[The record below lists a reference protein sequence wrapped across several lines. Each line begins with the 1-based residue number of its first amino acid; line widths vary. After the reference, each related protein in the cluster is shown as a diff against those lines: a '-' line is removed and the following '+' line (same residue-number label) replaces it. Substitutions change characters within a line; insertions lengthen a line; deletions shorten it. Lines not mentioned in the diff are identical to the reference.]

1 MSRIARKWVLLVGVL
16 SVIAG
21 CHGSGSGSASND
33 SGTKTN
39 TNSTVT
45 LESIEVTAV
54 SAQAAVGTNAQ
65 LTATAVYGD
74 GTHADVTA
82 QASWSSSNPA
92 IVATNSTPGAVS
104 SVSSGTATISAAFQG
119 LSGSMQFAAT
129 PATLVSLAIIPSVP
143 TTPAGLTVQMTA
155 VGVFSDNTTQNL
167 TSQVTWNAI
176 ESAVATVSNAVGS
189 VGLLR
194 TLNVGSSAI
203 TANKGSVTATTELT
217 VTSATLTSIQINPA
231 TVVLAPG
238 SAQVLTATGLF
249 SDGSKR
255 DIGGSVTWSSSNP
268 ATATVSAAANTS
280 LLAHGIA
287 AGTATLTA
295 TMGNVTDSVPV
306 LVSSVTLIS
315 IQVTP
320 GTSTLALGT
329 TQQLTATGTY
339 SDNSTQNVTSA
350 VTWRSTLPGVATVSN
365 ASGSNGSVS
374 TATPGSTT
382 ISATLGGVTS
392 PGVTVIATAATLT
405 SIEVSPATVTL
416 PLGTQQQLTATGVYS
431 DHSTHD
437 LTASVTWSTSTP
449 AVGAAINGS
458 ASPGLLESF
467 GVGSVA
473 ITATVPGG
481 TISGSASLTVS
492 SATLVSLAVTPTSTT
507 VAAGTTQ
514 QYVATGTY
522 SDNSTQNLSSGV
534 IWVSDTPSV
543 ATISNTPASNG
554 LASSVSIGVANISA
568 NLGAITSPPT
578 PLNVTAATLVS
589 IQVTAPSPSLALGTT
604 ENLTATGTFSDRSMQ
619 DLSTQVSWLSSNTTA
634 ATLSSTGLV
643 GTVTVGSTQLSAS
656 LNGIT
661 SATVALNVTNA
672 ALTKITVSASALT
685 LLTSQTEPFI
695 ATGTFSDGSTQN
707 LSSLV
712 SWSSNTSSIATISS
726 TAGSNGV
733 VSPASAGTT
742 KITAGFQGTTSAA
755 VTLTVVDFF
764 VLTGPPSIAAP
775 WSIAIDSSDNV
786 YVADPFIG
794 TNGIVCEIT
803 ATGTCTV
810 LGAAAGFKSP
820 RGVAVDSS
828 GNVYVAD
835 YGNHRVCEI
844 SATGTCTQLG
854 ASYTFSKPSGIAVD
868 SSGNVYV
875 TDIGTNQVCE
885 ITVAAQGACTVLG
898 PSIAFVEP
906 NSVAVDNHGTV
917 YVMDYSSSSV
927 CEINAAGAC
936 TRLGAAAGFLDAF
949 GVAVDSNDNVYV
961 ADYGNNRVCQISAQ
975 GLCTPVGAGLNLPT
989 DMAIDGT
996 GNVFVADYGGPFVV
1010 RVRAP

>member
-1 MSRIARKWVLLVGVL
+1 MSRMARKWILLAGVL

-21 CHGSGSGSASND
+21 CHGSGSSSASND

-45 LESIEVTAV
+45 LESVEVAAA
-54 SAQAAVGTNAQ
+54 SAQAAIGTSAQ
-65 LTATAVYGD
+65 LTATAVYSD
-74 GTHADVTA
+74 GTHGDVTA

-104 SVSSGTATISAAFQG
+104 SLVSGTATISAAFQG

-143 TTPAGLTVQMTA
+143 TTAAGLAVEMTA
-155 VGVFSDNTTQNL
+155 IGVFSDNTTQNL
-167 TSQVTWNAI
+167 TSQVTWNAD
-176 ESAVATVSNAVGS
+176 ESSVATLSNAVGS

-194 TLNVGSSAI
+194 ALNVGNSAI
-203 TANKGSVTATTELT
+203 TANKGSVSATTELT

-231 TVVLAPG
+231 AVVLAPG
-238 SAQVLTATGLF
+238 STQVLTATGLF
-249 SDGSKR
+249 SDGSKQ
-255 DIGGSVTWSSSNP
+255 DITRSVTWSSSNP
-268 ATATVSAAANTS
+268 AAATVSAAANTNP
-280 LLAHGIA
+280 LAQGIA
-287 AGTATLTA
+287 AGTATLSA
-295 TMGNVTDSVPV
+295 TLGNVTASVPL

-339 SDNSTQNVTSA
+339 SDNSTQNLTSA
-350 VTWRSTLPGVATVSN
+350 VTWRSTTQSVATVSN
-365 ASGSNGSVS
+365 ATGSNGSVS
-374 TATPGSTT
+374 TVTPGSTT
-382 ISATLGGVTS
+382 ISAILGGVTS
-392 PGVTVIATAATLT
+392 QGVTVTVTAATLT
-405 SIEVSPATVTL
+405 SIEVSPATLTL
-416 PLGTQQQLTATGVYS
+416 PLGTRRQLTATGMYS
-431 DHSTHD
+431 DQSTQD
-437 LTASVTWSTSTP
+437 LTASVTWSTNNP
-449 AVGAAINGS
+449 AVGAAINGG
-458 ASPGLLESF
+458 ASPGLVESF
-467 GVGSVA
+467 GVGSA
-473 ITATVPGG
+473 TITATVPGG
-481 TISGSASLTVS
+481 TISGSVSLTVS

-534 IWVSDTPSV
+534 TWVSDTPSV

-554 LASSVSIGVANISA
+554 LASAVSIGVANISA
-568 NLGAITSPPT
+568 SLGAITSATT
-578 PLNVTAATLVS
+578 PLSVTAATLVS
-589 IQVTAPSPSLALGTT
+589 IQITAPSPSLALGTT
-604 ENLTATGTFSDRSMQ
+604 ETLTATGTFSDHSTQ
-619 DLSTQVSWLSSNTTA
+619 NLSTQVSWFSSNTAA
-634 ATLSSTGLV
+634 ATVSSIGLV
-643 GTVTVGSTQLSAS
+643 GTVAMGSTQLSAS
-656 LNGIT
+656 LNGIA
-661 SATVALNVTNA
+661 SAPVALNVTNA
-672 ALTKITVSASALT
+672 ALTRITVSASTLT

-695 ATGTFSDGSTQN
+695 ATGTLSDGSTQN

-712 SWSSNTSSIATISS
+712 SWSSNTPSTATISN

-742 KITAGFQGTTSAA
+742 KITAGFEGTTSAA

-786 YVADPFIG
+786 YVADPVMD

-810 LGAAAGFKSP
+810 LGAAAGFKNP

-854 ASYTFSKPSGIAVD
+854 ASYTFSRPTGIAVD

-875 TDIGTNQVCE
+875 ADAGTRQVCE
-885 ITVAAQGACTVLG
+885 ITSSAQGVCTVLG
-898 PSIAFVEP
+898 PSISFAEP
-906 NSVAVDNHGTV
+906 NSVAVDSHGNV
-917 YVMDYSSSSV
+917 YVMDYASSSV

-936 TRLGAAAGFLDAF
+936 TKLGAAAGKVLVLDDRPVHRF
-949 GVAVDSNDNVYV
+949 VPG
-961 ADYGNNRVCQISAQ
+961 NRVLDRS
-975 GLCTPVGAGLNLPT
+975 TPVLLPGVCPPT
-989 DMAIDGT
+989 CLWAFES
-996 GNVFVADYGGPFVV
+996 NGG
-1010 RVRAP
+1010 